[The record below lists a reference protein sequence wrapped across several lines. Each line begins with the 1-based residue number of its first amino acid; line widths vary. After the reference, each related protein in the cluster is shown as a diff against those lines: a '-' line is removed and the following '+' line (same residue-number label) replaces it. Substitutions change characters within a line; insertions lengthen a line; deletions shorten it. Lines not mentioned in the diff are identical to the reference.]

1 MASLGALALL
11 LLPGPSGAQER
22 SPWEGAR
29 QFGFYAENDALFGGS
44 DSAYTNGVRATWDFK
59 LWNRH
64 LSSIANVVSLRAL
77 FGRFITE
84 LSEQPPDPDGECL
97 PNLSRAERPC
107 GSITFGLGQTM
118 YTPSTIVDTLPRP
131 DERPYAGF
139 LFGSVA
145 VNTFHPRWQVSSELL
160 AGVIGPASG
169 SEATQSLAHWT
180 WSTNA
185 AKPRG
190 WRNQLRNSLQV
201 TLVNNWA
208 WRVPRV
214 GWLPL
219 EWCHRDPPCNGQYG
233 EGRRF
238 DITPRAELV
247 AGTHMRRASAGGIV
261 RAGLNFPDAIGL
273 ARIPTTAP
281 AVTTDQ
287 PSHWWAMVFLSG
299 DVRHVFH
306 NALITGTTADNGDGG
321 WRDIMQVD
329 PERRVNEW
337 SWGGSIGF
345 RLASVTLSINNR
357 SREYSGDTG
366 WHRFGSLAISLFTPA
381 GK

>member
-1 MASLGALALL
+1 MRTEGSRLVRLVALAGLL
-11 LLPGPSGAQER
+11 APAGVVAQAN
-22 SPWEGAR
+22 SPWQSAR
-29 QFGFYAENDALFGGS
+29 QFGLYAENDALFGGS
-44 DSAYTNGVRATWDFK
+44 DSAYTNGIRLTWDFMM
-59 LWNRH
+59 WNQQLR
-64 LSSIANVVSLRAL
+64 SVANAASLRFLAGKV
-77 FGRFITE
+77 FRE
-84 LSEQPPDPDGECL
+84 LSEDVPFECTPL
-97 PNLSRAERPC
+97 MGRADRPC
-107 GSITFGLGQTM
+107 GTVTFGLGQTM

-145 VNTFHPRWQVSSELL
+145 VNTFHPHWQVSSELL

-201 TLVNNWA
+201 TLVNTWA
-208 WRVPRV
+208 WRF
-214 GWLPL
+214 PL
-219 EWCHRDPPCNGQYG
+219 EWCHRDPACNGSYG

-247 AGTHMRRASAGGIV
+247 TGTHMRRASLGGIV
-261 RAGLNFPDAIGL
+261 RAGINFPDAIGL

-281 AVTTDQ
+281 AVTTDR
-287 PSHWWAMVFLSG
+287 PSHWWVVAFLSG
-299 DVRHVFH
+299 DTRHVFH
-306 NALITGTTADNGDGG
+306 NALLTGSTADNGDQG
-321 WRDIMQVD
+321 WRDIMQID

-357 SREYSGDTG
+357 SREYGGDTG
-366 WHRFGSLAISLFTPA
+366 WHRFGSLAFSLFTP
-381 GK
+381 GQ